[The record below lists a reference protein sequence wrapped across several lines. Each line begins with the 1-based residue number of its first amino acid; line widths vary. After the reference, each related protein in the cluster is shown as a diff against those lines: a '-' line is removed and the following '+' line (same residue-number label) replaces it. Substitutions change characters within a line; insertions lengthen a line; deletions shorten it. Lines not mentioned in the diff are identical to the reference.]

1 MFSFFEYPISIIL
14 LIENVPDFKIQV
26 AIEKIVIIKVD
37 WDQTNFLL
45 T

>member
-14 LIENVPDFKIQV
+14 LVENVPDFKIQV
-26 AIEKIVIIKVD
+26 AIEKIVIIKVV